1 MIHAVGQGQLEL
13 DNDAL
18 AQLGE
23 GGEGG
28 KAARQHELHEGA
40 VAQHLVALRGGR
52 RPERSVGARV
62 AWRVDAMR

>member
-1 MIHAVGQGQLEL
+1 MLHAVGRGQLEL

-40 VAQHLVALRGGR
+40 VAQHLAALRGGR
-52 RPERSVGARV
+52 RPEHGVGAASCSRG
-62 AWRVDAMR
+62 